1 MKYVVLECVHVS
13 VLHYIILFIRL
24 HSVFDQTLG
33 KQQAPMD
40 IGDDFIDR
48 FIWLKL
54 SNLKLKTA

>member
-48 FIWLKL
+48 FI
-54 SNLKLKTA
+54 